1 VSNPASS
8 SAGLTRTGVKRLMTR
23 VIASVLKRA
32 EGEAVQRYA
41 IDGAIRDRRAE
52 VAMLKYVEVMV
63 LPTMTRAAAKHK
75 PRLPVAGLPAY

>member
-1 VSNPASS
+1 
-8 SAGLTRTGVKRLMTR
+8 MTR

-52 VAMLKYVEVMV
+52 VAMLKYVEVIGSAYHDPSRREAQTETARGGPPSVLRAKALVFCALEDWRGMV
-63 LPTMTRAAAKHK
+63 
-75 PRLPVAGLPAY
+75 